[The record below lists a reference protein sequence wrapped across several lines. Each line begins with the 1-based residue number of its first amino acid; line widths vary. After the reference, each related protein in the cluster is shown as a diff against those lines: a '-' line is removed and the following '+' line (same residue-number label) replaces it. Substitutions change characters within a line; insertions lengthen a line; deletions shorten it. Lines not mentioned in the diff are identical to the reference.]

1 MFLLA
6 HNSNVVVSAALQIL
20 ESGLVVA
27 HVYFDDKKRSYEDC
41 VRYGRCVPYDS
52 LSSLISIYVS
62 AYEKVTLSAH
72 D

>member
-6 HNSNVVVSAALQIL
+6 QNSNVVVSVAFQVLK
-20 ESGLVVA
+20 SGLTVA

-41 VRYGRCVPYDS
+41 VRFGRCVTYSS
-52 LSSLISIYVS
+52 LSSLINTFID